1 MRKQRKAR
9 KRANTLLVL
18 ALVVL
23 ISAVGFKSVQV
34 YGKLDVARAEEAAL
48 SEQLSAREKENAVL
62 RADLERSDDVGFI
75 MSLAREILG
84 LVGEGERIFYDVNN

>member
-84 LVGEGERIFYDVNN
+84 LVGEGERIFYDVNT